1 MSTLNKPTVPVGTL
15 VVGAVVPYG
24 ATVNEEA
31 IRAQGWLFCNG
42 NTVSRTE
49 YAGLFAV
56 IGTAH
61 GAGDGT
67 STFNLPDYRGIFLRG
82 VDNGQHRDPDAA
94 GRTASN
100 SGGAIGD
107 NVGSMERYATALP
120 VASPFTTS
128 MDGEHT
134 HTIAHVPHD
143 NSSYAVAGNYQ
154 AIWNSGFAYT
164 ANAGVHMHTVDS
176 GGDAESRP
184 VNTYVNYI
192 IKFQG

>member
-1 MSTLNKPTVPVGTL
+1 MATKPTVPFGNL
-15 VVGAVVPYG
+15 VVGGVVPYG
-24 ATVNEEA
+24 ATVNEDA
-31 IRAQGWLFCNG
+31 LRTQGWLFCNG

-61 GAGDGT
+61 GAGDGS

-82 VDNGQHRDPDAA
+82 VDNGQKRDPDAA
-94 GRTASN
+94 SRTASN
-100 SGGAIGD
+100 PGGATGD
-107 NVGSMERYATALP
+107 NVGSMQRSATARP
-120 VASPFTTS
+120 VTADFTTS
-128 MDGEHT
+128 TNGDHT
-134 HTIAHVPHD
+134 HTVAHIPHSD
-143 NSSYAVAGNYQ
+143 SSYAVAGSYQ
-154 AIWNSGFAYT
+154 AIWNGGSAYT
-164 ANAGVHMHTVDS
+164 ANAGIHDHTIDS

>member
-1 MSTLNKPTVPVGTL
+1 MATKPTVPVGNL

-24 ATVNEEA
+24 ATVNEDA
-31 IRAQGWLFCNG
+31 LRAQGWLFCNG

-61 GAGDGT
+61 GAGDGS

-94 GRTASN
+94 TRTASN
-100 SGGAIGD
+100 TGGAVGD
-107 NVGSMERYATALP
+107 NVGSMQRSATALP
-120 VASPFTTS
+120 ATPFTTS
-128 MDGEHT
+128 QNGEHT
-134 HTIAHVPHD
+134 HTVDHIPND
-143 NSSYAVAGNYQ
+143 NSSYAVAGSYQ
-154 AIWNSGFAYT
+154 SIWNSGSADT
-164 ANAGVHMHTVDS
+164 GNAGIHSHTVEN